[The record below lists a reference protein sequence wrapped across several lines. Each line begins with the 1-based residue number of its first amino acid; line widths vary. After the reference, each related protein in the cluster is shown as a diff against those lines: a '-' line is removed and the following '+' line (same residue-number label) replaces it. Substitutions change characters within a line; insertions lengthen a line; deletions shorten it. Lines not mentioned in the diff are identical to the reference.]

1 MMDTY
6 GILIKIT
13 PQYVRGFVINK
24 MNEKLVTLSQHHL
37 PYNLLIAYHFPPSP
51 APCKRGKIFLKSHTL
66 STNTSCRQAVS

>member
-37 PYNLLIAYHFPPSP
+37 PYNLLIAKG
-51 APCKRGKIFLKSHTL
+51 KRGKIFLKSHTL

>member
-37 PYNLLIAYHFPPSP
+37 PYNLLIVNRGG
-51 APCKRGKIFLKSHTL
+51 KRGKIFLKSHTL
-66 STNTSCRQAVS
+66 STNTTCRQAVS